1 MKRVVLAVL
10 LALMSIPAIAI
21 DSESFDDPVL
31 HARYRKL
38 TQELRCL
45 QCQNE
50 NIHDSNATLAV
61 DLRREVRAMLL
72 AGKTDEEI
80 IRFLTDRY
88 GDFVLYRPPFV
99 ARTIVLWLAPGL
111 ALLGGLAAV
120 VVVVRRRATQSFD
133 DATDPASS
141 NTAAGADSQ

>member
-1 MKRVVLAVL
+1 MKRVILAVL
-10 LALMSIPAIAI
+10 LGLIASGAFAI

-38 TQELRCL
+38 TQELRCPK
-45 QCQNE
+45 CQNE
-50 NIHDSNATLAV
+50 NIRDSNAEISV
-61 DLRREVRAMLL
+61 DLRRELRAMLL

-88 GDFVLYRPPFV
+88 GDFILYRPPF
-99 ARTIVLWLAPGL
+99 ATRTVLLWLAPGL

-120 VVVVRRRATQSFD
+120 VVVVRRRAAKPINDTLENES
-133 DATDPASS
+133 
-141 NTAAGADSQ
+141 AGADSQ

>member
-1 MKRVVLAVL
+1 VKRVVFIVL
-10 LALMSIPAIAI
+10 LALLSVTAIAI

-50 NIHDSNATLAV
+50 NIRDSNATLAV
-61 DLRREVRAMLL
+61 DLRRELRAMLL
-72 AGKTDEEI
+72 AGKTDDEI

-88 GDFVLYRPPFV
+88 GDFVLYRPPFA

-120 VVVVRRRATQSFD
+120 VVVVRRRASKPFD
-133 DATDPASS
+133 DSPDNEATG
-141 NTAAGADSQ
+141 AGSQ

>member
-1 MKRVVLAVL
+1 MKRAVLTLL
-10 LALMSIPAIAI
+10 LALLSATAVSI

-50 NIHDSNATLAV
+50 NIRDSNATLAV
-61 DLRREVRAMLL
+61 DLRRELRAMLL

-88 GDFVLYRPPFV
+88 GDFVLYKPPFV

-111 ALLGGLAAV
+111 ALLSGLVAV
-120 VVVVRRRATQSFD
+120 VAVVRRRAKKPFE
-133 DATDPASS
+133 DAPDNET
-141 NTAAGADSQ
+141 AGADS

>member
-1 MKRVVLAVL
+1 MNLLVRVL
-10 LALMSIPAIAI
+10 LLCFLCTGAAMAI
-21 DSESFDDPVL
+21 DSESFDDPEL

-38 TQELRCL
+38 TLELRCL

-61 DLRREVRAMLL
+61 DLRREVRSMLL
-72 AGKTDEEI
+72 AGKTDDEI

-120 VVVVRRRATQSFD
+120 VVVVRRRATKSFD
-133 DATDPASS
+133 DTPD
-141 NTAAGADSQ
+141 NEAAGADSQ

>member
-1 MKRVVLAVL
+1 MKSVVLAVL
-10 LALMSIPAIAI
+10 LALLSATAVSI
-21 DSESFDDPVL
+21 DTESFDDPVL

-38 TQELRCL
+38 TLELRCL

-50 NIHDSNATLAV
+50 SIRDSNAALAV
-61 DLRREVRAMLL
+61 DLRRELRAMLL

-88 GDFVLYRPPFV
+88 GDFVLYKPPFV
-99 ARTIVLWLAPGL
+99 ARTVVLWLAPGL

-120 VVVVRRRATQSFD
+120 VIVVRRRASKPFA
-133 DATDPASS
+133 DAPD
-141 NTAAGADSQ
+141 NEAAGADS